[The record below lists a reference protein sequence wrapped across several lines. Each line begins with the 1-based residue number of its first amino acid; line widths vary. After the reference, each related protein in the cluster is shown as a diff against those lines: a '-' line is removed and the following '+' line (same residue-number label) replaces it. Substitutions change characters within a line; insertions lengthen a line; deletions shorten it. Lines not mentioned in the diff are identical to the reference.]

1 MLVDEKND
9 PVLIDFG
16 TSIFNFRST
25 LNGSK
30 IFTEVYVDPELEHSG
45 KKSRK
50 NDVYSFGITLYDL
63 FVCRRPFDNVTYYYE
78 IEFLAH
84 KTHLEE
90 I

>member
-1 MLVDEKND
+1 MVDENNN

-16 TSIFNFRST
+16 ISISNFRST

-30 IFTEVYVDPELEHSG
+30 IFTLVYVDPELENSG

-63 FVCRRPFDNVTYYYE
+63 FACRRPFDDLEYNYE
-78 IEFLAH
+78 TEFLSH
-84 KTHLEE
+84 
-90 I
+90 